1 MIYFIF
7 ILDQGPRS
15 KGAPFNLVNCA
26 NFWNVLYQKLKK
38 KINFSSHLK
47 KLLPQLKRMYRGS
60 TRQGKTLFEHNT
72 NNIQSPY
79 LTSQELLNFHKLA
92 QEGRIEAISEK
103 IRRKRQGKKIK
114 KIVQ

>member
-1 MIYFIF
+1 
-7 ILDQGPRS
+7 
-15 KGAPFNLVNCA
+15 
-26 NFWNVLYQKLKK
+26 
-38 KINFSSHLK
+38 
-47 KLLPQLKRMYRGS
+47 MYRGS